1 VPGYVNP
8 RLHAKFL
15 LLEKPPG
22 SDIVLPHVTGNSGEA
37 TCLRLLDRPLDQ
49 ALPYPL
55 APVAGMNRN
64 AVYQETLPILSLV
77 DRLQDLDPILG
88 ENVLLLVTQPH
99 SGKGIDHSD
108 DALADD
114 DTLVHGYETVA
125 PRKAASA
132 MLYAASHQ
140 PGQHLLGR
148 HLLQQK
154 FIHSVAGRDG
164 QFGQR
169 IGIAGQRSAKG
180 LILHPF
186 NIQLF
191 RVHTGGTMAVAML
204 RSVNLPGHQKV
215 NMQALKT
222 LCTSLGLRDVQTYIQ
237 SGNLV
242 FRDKG
247 ENPVALA
254 RRLEGA
260 MEASFGFR
268 PAVIVRTASELRKV
282 IAKNPFAERKE
293 VEPTKLLV
301 VFMDGAP
308 TKQARDKLLAI
319 PCDPEELHI
328 NGREVYIY
336 YPNGMARP
344 KIPLVRMEKALQCSS
359 TGRNWNTVNKLL
371 AMAEALES

>member
-1 VPGYVNP
+1 VPVYFDP
-8 RLHAKFL
+8 RLYAKFL
-15 LLEKPPG
+15 PLEKAPG
-22 SDIVLPHVTGNSGEA
+22 SNIILPNSAGNSGEA
-37 TCLRLLDRPLDQ
+37 AHPGLLDGPLDEPI
-49 ALPYPL
+49 PYPL
-55 APVAGMNRN
+55 APVAGLNRN
-64 AVYQETLPILSLV
+64 AVHQETLPILSLV
-77 DRLQDLDPILG
+77 DRPQDLHPILG
-88 ENVLLLVTQPH
+88 ENVLLLLMQPL
-99 SGKGIDHSD
+99 GRKGIDHP
-108 DALADD
+108 DD
-114 DTLVHGYETVA
+114 DTLVHGYETIA
-125 PRKAASA
+125 PRKPTITLLDAAR
-132 MLYAASHQ
+132 HQ

-148 HLLQQK
+148 HVLQQK

-164 QFGQR
+164 QFGER
-169 IGIAGQRSAKG
+169 IRVAGQRSAKD
-180 LILHPF
+180 H
-186 NIQLF
+186 LF
-191 RVHTGGTMAVAML
+191 TIHRFCVHTVRTMAVAML
-204 RSVNLPGHQKV
+204 RSVNLPNHQKV
-215 NMQALKT
+215 NMQTLKS

-242 FRDKG
+242 FRD
-247 ENPVALA
+247 EDEDPDALA
-254 RRLEGA
+254 RRIEEA

-268 PAVIVRTASELRKV
+268 PVVIVRTASELRKV